1 MGTALFAG
9 LSLFLNKF
17 GLLAQHVCDYECGDP
32 PASAFQLLKWATKP
46 SEVDLCVGE
55 GEVEAV
61 RTGLELIMLSGG
73 PGLTNHIIP
82 FLLTGPE
89 VNIRYK

>member
-1 MGTALFAG
+1 M
-9 LSLFLNKF
+9 
-17 GLLAQHVCDYECGDP
+17 
-32 PASAFQLLKWATKP
+32 
-46 SEVDLCVGE
+46 GE